1 MSALSDAITFTSAAL
16 RMLTE
21 AQDAEDA
28 TVRSDGIQGA
38 REALTLARL
47 HAGRANLATRIPSWD
62 QKENQS

>member
-16 RMLTE
+16 RMLNE

-47 HAGRANLATRIPSWD
+47 HAGRANLATRVPPWD
-62 QKENQS
+62 QNKEK